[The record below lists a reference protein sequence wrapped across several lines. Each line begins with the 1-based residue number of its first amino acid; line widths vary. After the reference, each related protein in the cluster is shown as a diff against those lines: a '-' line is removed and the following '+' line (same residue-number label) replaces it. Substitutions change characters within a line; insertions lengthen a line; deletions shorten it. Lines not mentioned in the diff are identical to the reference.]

1 MLVEIAK
8 TTFMAALVAA
18 SFAEVADFAYRV
30 LQFALVI
37 VSLIF
42 ACYQVRKI
50 KLELNEKDRGNSGP
64 ESPRRD

>member
-37 VSLIF
+37 ASFIF
-42 ACYQVRKI
+42 ACYQIRKI
-50 KLELNEKDRGNSGP
+50 RLELNEKNRDNSSAQ
-64 ESPRRD
+64 SPRRD